1 MALDAY
7 VMPLWRFKAG
17 DFASPIEDTLGIK
30 PTVIPLAGPPPPQAP
45 WHLRLLAKIGVIEFT
60 PPPPEPT
67 GEERRT
73 AATKEVDALKAQLTE
88 MVGTPIEWPD
98 EGRVH
103 YNRQFHEPVTMR
115 AFAAWHDHR
124 DELLEF
130 TAPPEQN
137 YYKHPVWSLPKPAK
151 RRFPTLVEHSLH
163 TGYLLPVPF
172 AGNHRVEP
180 FKIMDH
186 WEFFH
191 DVASSQTI
199 MREAADLL
207 EFLSTLPAA
216 NETEP
221 GPISYRDIRWYAEE
235 LQTMCRLSIEHQVP
249 VIFYG

>member
-17 DFASPIEDTLGIK
+17 DFTSPIEETLGIK
-30 PTVIPLAGPPPPQAP
+30 PTVISLAEPPPPTAP
-45 WHLRLLAKIGVIEFT
+45 WYLRLLAKVGIIDFI
-60 PPPPEPT
+60 PPPPEPNP
-67 GEERRT
+67 EERR
-73 AATKEVDALKAQLTE
+73 AASVREVDALKAQLTK
-88 MVGTPIEWPD
+88 MVGTPIDWPD

-103 YNRQFHEPVTMR
+103 YNKQFHEPVTMR
-115 AFAAWHDHR
+115 AFAAWLDHR
-124 DELLEF
+124 NELPEF
-130 TAPPEQN
+130 ASPLEQN

-172 AGNHRVEP
+172 EGNYKVEP

-191 DVASSQTI
+191 FVASSQTI
-199 MREAADLL
+199 MREATDFL
-207 EFLSTLPAA
+207 EFLSTVPAA
-216 NETEP
+216 NEQEP
-221 GPISYRDIRWYAEE
+221 GPIPFRDIRWYAEE
-235 LQTMCRLSIEHQVP
+235 LKRMCSLSIEHRLP